1 MSRRRRWLL
10 ITVLAVLVI
19 LAGIAIGSWVV
30 LERYGPLFAKERI
43 EEALARALDRPV
55 TVGEVVLRPWLGRL
69 QVVNVEVGPDRSVGG
84 EPLLHLGRGRVGIGI
99 SSLWRREL
107 VISRILLEDL
117 ALNLI
122 ASHSSDRPFALDLPE
137 RFELGPVTVQVKTVQ
152 VQRGRLRYQDR
163 REQLIL
169 ECQGVEALAS
179 SRDRGIDAAVQVAA
193 FRLQLPEIREEF
205 TEIRAAGWI
214 HQQRLSLRS
223 LTARWH
229 GREVQVSGEVRQPFD
244 APEFR
249 LKVRGDLELAE
260 IAKRFQV
267 PFVLSGTATVDAALD
282 GSVDA
287 LRVAGRVRVPSLAA
301 GPLRVT
307 ELTVEGRWEGRQLA
321 LSSVRAQVFDGEL
334 RGAFATHLDRL
345 SETRT
350 NFTLLRAKLPQV
362 EALAPEL
369 LGLRGVVDVEAALE
383 GDPRRLAVVSGR
395 VRLAGR
401 EIGLPGDLSR
411 LGAGTVAL
419 QGTIRDGTLEL
430 NRASGAWPGVRIEAS
445 GPVRF
450 EGPRGVRVT
459 LDGNLGRVL
468 PLWDVRQFGGQ
479 AQLTGVLTGRWDNPQ
494 VSGQARAPVVT
505 IANTRF
511 EGLEVPFRIADRI
524 LTLTSANGLLGQTR
538 VSATGLFTW
547 RIDGNRQ
554 GTTPNDATPFH
565 AEVRVPSGRLEDLD
579 RWLPPDWRGTGRFA
593 LTGQLQGTLAA
604 WRGSGD
610 VEAADLTLR
619 SGVSIRTLQST
630 FTLDAQR
637 FDLTRLQ
644 ATVRGVPIRGT
655 GGWQWDGTG
664 RATAD
669 LGPLEL
675 GTIPDVPSAASL
687 RGTGRARIDI
697 TTAPGRVEI
706 VGTGSIERAEV
717 FNTPLGHGTL
727 QAALRD
733 GALQADMS
741 FPEARVTTS
750 VRGRTDREEP
760 LSVRAEVNAFEL
772 APLLRRVGGTGG
784 VRIEGT
790 VSAAAEFTVPIGRT
804 TDAQGTV
811 RLDPVHFAVEDET
824 WTNQGPIVFRW
835 TPGGLRLE
843 RLQLA
848 SRLGNLRAAGRL
860 EPSGALDL
868 ELAGQ
873 IPLAIL
879 PAFRPEVRTADGLL
893 VLTARVTGTT
903 TNPRIM
909 GEATIRDGK
918 LQLADYPETF
928 RDLSGRILIST
939 DGLRLV
945 EAATM
950 LGRGRLRA
958 SGEMTLDGWRPG
970 VYRFS
975 VTGREVGVAPFEG
988 LRTAWDADLE
998 LVGQGGKA
1006 QLRGEARLLQ
1016 GTYAGQLSLLSLILS
1031 ERQERPAVPAFALPL
1046 RILLRLND
1054 NLRVETNLAK
1064 LRVGGTLSL
1073 EGTTADPILFGTLES
1088 REGRITFRKN
1098 RYDVIAAAIRFTDP
1112 RKIDPILDITARA
1125 RIKDYD
1131 VTVRLTGRPEDL
1143 SVRLS
1148 STPALDEEGLLL
1160 LTTLGLTKEEAGRSP
1175 GGIAASQIA
1184 QLLLEEL
1191 VGSEAR
1197 DYGLDVF
1204 EVEKAK
1210 KGQQDQTT
1218 VRAGKQVTEELRILY
1233 SQSIAG
1239 ASRRVLRVEYQ
1250 VIGPLF
1256 LAGEQ
1261 DFQGGVGGDV
1271 LLRLRFR

>member
-1 MSRRRRWLL
+1 MSRRLRWCL

-43 EEALARALDRPV
+43 EEALTRALDRRV
-55 TVGEVVLRPWLGRL
+55 TVGEVILRPWLGRL
-69 QVVNVEVGPDRSVGG
+69 QVLNLEVRPDRSIGR
-84 EPLLHLGRGRVGIGI
+84 EPVLRLGRGQVGIGI

-107 VISRILLEDL
+107 VLSRILLEDL
-117 ALNLI
+117 AVNLI
-122 ASHSSDRPFALDLPE
+122 ASQPSDRPVALDLPE
-137 RFELGPVTVQVKTVQ
+137 RFELGPLTVQVKTVQ
-152 VQRGRLRYQDR
+152 VRRGRLRYQDR

-169 ECQGVEALAS
+169 ECQGVDALA
-179 SRDRGIDAAVQVAA
+179 RPLDRGIDAMIQVAE
-193 FRLQLPEIREEF
+193 FRLQLPEIREEL

-214 HQQRLSLRS
+214 HQQRTSLRS

-229 GREVQVSGEVRQPFD
+229 GREVQVSGEVRLPFD
-244 APEFR
+244 TPELR

-260 IAKRFQV
+260 IAKRTQA
-267 PFVLSGTATVDAALD
+267 PFVLTGTATVDAALV
-282 GSVDA
+282 GPLDA
-287 LRVAGRVRVPSLAA
+287 LRVAGQVRVPSLTA

-307 ELTVEGRWEGRQLA
+307 EMTVEGRWENRQLDLA
-321 LSSVRAQVFDGEL
+321 SVRARVFDGEL
-334 RGAFATHLDRL
+334 RGAFTTRLDRL

-350 NFTLLRAKLPQV
+350 AFTLLRAKLSEV
-362 EALAPEL
+362 EALAPEP
-369 LGLRGVVDVEAALE
+369 LGLRGVVDVDAALE
-383 GDPRRLAVVSGR
+383 GDPTRLAAVSGR
-395 VRLAGR
+395 VRLGGR
-401 EIGLPGDLSR
+401 EIGLPADLSR

-419 QGTIRDGTLEL
+419 QGTIRDGILEL
-430 NRASGAWPGVRIEAS
+430 TRGSGAWPGLRIEAS

-450 EGPRGVRVT
+450 DGPQGVRVA
-459 LDGNLGRVL
+459 LDADLDRVL
-468 PLWDVRQFGGQ
+468 PLWDLRQFGGQ
-479 AQLTGVLTGRWDNPQ
+479 AQLVGVLTGRWDNLQ

-505 IANTRF
+505 MANTRF
-511 EGLEVPFRIADRI
+511 EGVEVPFRIADRI
-524 LTLTSANGLLGQTR
+524 LTLTSAHGLLGQTR
-538 VSATGLFTW
+538 VGATGHFTW
-547 RIDGNRQ
+547 RIEGNRQ
-554 GTTPNDATPFH
+554 GRSPNDSPPFH
-565 AEVRVPSGRLEDLD
+565 VEVRVPSGRLEDLD
-579 RWLPPDWRGTGRFA
+579 RWLPPDWQGTGRFA
-593 LTGQLQGTLAA
+593 LTGHLQGTLAA
-604 WRGSGD
+604 WRGSGA
-610 VEAADLTLR
+610 VEAADLTLQ
-619 SGVSIRTLQST
+619 SGIPIRTLQST

-637 FDLTRLQ
+637 FDIARLQ
-644 ATVRGVPIRGT
+644 ATVHGVPIQGI
-655 GGWQWDGTG
+655 GGWRWDGTG

-669 LGPLEL
+669 LGPLDL
-675 GTIPDVPSAASL
+675 GTIPEVPPSAGL

-697 TTAPGRVEI
+697 TTAPDRVEV
-706 VGTGSIERAEV
+706 VGRGSIERAEV
-717 FNTPLGHGTL
+717 FSTPLGHGTL

-733 GALQADMS
+733 GVLQGDLN
-741 FPEARVTTS
+741 FPEARLTAS
-750 VRGRTDREEP
+750 AHGRTGRDEP
-760 LSVRAEVNAFEL
+760 LSIRAEVNALEL
-772 APLLRRVGGTGG
+772 APILRHAGATDGVG
-784 VRIEGT
+784 IEGT
-790 VSAAAEFTVPIGRT
+790 VSAAAEFTVPLGRPA
-804 TDAQGTV
+804 DAQGTV
-811 RLDPVHFAVEDET
+811 RLDPVRLAVENET
-824 WTNQGPIVFRW
+824 WTNQGPMVLRW
-835 TPGGLRLE
+835 SLGGLRLE
-843 RLQLA
+843 RFQMA
-848 SRLGNLRAAGRL
+848 SRLGNARAAGRV
-860 EPSGALDL
+860 ETSGAMDL

-873 IPLAIL
+873 LPLAIL
-879 PAFRPEVRTADGLL
+879 PVFRPEVRTADGLL
-893 VLTARVTGTT
+893 VLAVRVTGTT
-903 TNPRIM
+903 TNPRIT

-998 LVGQGGKA
+998 LVGQGDKA

-1016 GTYAGQLSLLSLILS
+1016 GTYIGQLSLLSLILS
-1031 ERQERPAVPAFALPL
+1031 ERQERPATPNFALPL
-1046 RILLRLND
+1046 RILLRLNN

-1064 LRVGGTLSL
+1064 LRIGGTVSL

-1088 REGRITFRKN
+1088 REGRIIFRKN

-1112 RKIDPILDITARA
+1112 RKIDPILDVTARA

-1131 VTVRLTGRPEDL
+1131 VTVRLTGRAEDL

-1175 GGIAASQIA
+1175 GGIAASQMA

-1191 VGSEAR
+1191 LGSEAG

-1204 EVEKAK
+1204 EVEQAK
-1210 KGQQDQTT
+1210 PGQQEQTT
-1218 VRAGKQVTEELRILY
+1218 VRAGKQVTEDLKLLY
-1233 SQSIAG
+1233 SQSVAG